1 MNDGHDQRGL
11 YLYTRFERLWH
22 WTQAAAILVMLV
34 SGFAVHGSFGD
45 GIDCG
50 LAATV
55 HVYAAVVLM
64 VIWIFAIFW
73 HLTTGQWRHYIPTLE
88 RLGKI
93 NRYYLLG
100 IFKGEKHPAQKSPL
114 RKHNALQRLVYL
126 VMQAVVSPI
135 IWISGLLY
143 LSFNYWHVV
152 GGDGLSLATV
162 AVVHTAA
169 AFAFAIFLVGHVYMV
184 FTAKP
189 LWAYMRAMVTGWETA
204 HDEIGDASP
213 KAAGG
218 DD

>member
-1 MNDGHDQRGL
+1 MSTQHDPRGL

-34 SGFAVHGSFGD
+34 SGFAVHGSFGAN
-45 GIDCG
+45 IDYR

-55 HVYAAVVLM
+55 HVYAALVLM

-88 RLGKI
+88 KLGKI
-93 NRYYLLG
+93 NRYYLIG
-100 IFKGEKHPAQKSPL
+100 IFKGEKHPAQKTPM

-135 IWISGLLY
+135 IWVSGLLY
-143 LSFNYWHVV
+143 LTYFYWYEV
-152 GGDGLSLATV
+152 GGGGLQLETV

-189 LWAYMRAMVTGWETA
+189 ILAYMKAMITGYETA
-204 HDEIGDASP
+204 HDEIGTPAP
-213 KAAGG
+213 QPGG